1 MKLNVKNMLLVARSE
16 YIKWLMNPRMVMLLV
31 ILVPIR
37 ELIILPMLRAAQEMN
52 QPLNIFESCIAA
64 VNSGWIILLM
74 PLAYIVLISSFPTAD
89 DNMMFYI
96 SRMGRKNW
104 ILGEMLF
111 QVLSAATYCLVMMSA
126 TLVQTANHSFLANG
140 WSIPVTDYDKVFGE
154 AATVR
159 MDVIVPPNLYFQMS
173 PYKAFFLSY
182 FLMFLFLLLCSMIFL
197 VGCLFSRK
205 LLFFFLLMI
214 QIAVGCALQ
223 AAGTGMMW
231 FFPISHSVLR
241 AHYRSY
247 FRQYIFSPWLSMGV
261 FFVLLV
267 CLAAISYRR
276 ANKVNLDMI
285 GGHILS

>member
-1 MKLNVKNMLLVARSE
+1 MKLNVRNMLLVARSE

-140 WSIPVTDYDKVFGE
+140 WSIPVTDYDKVFE
-154 AATVR
+154 W
-159 MDVIVPPNLYFQMS
+159 MLLYRQTYIIRCRRIRHFSS
-173 PYKAFFLSY
+173 P
-182 FLMFLFLLLCSMIFL
+182 IF
-197 VGCLFSRK
+197 
-205 LLFFFLLMI
+205 
-214 QIAVGCALQ
+214 
-223 AAGTGMMW
+223 
-231 FFPISHSVLR
+231 
-241 AHYRSY
+241 
-247 FRQYIFSPWLSMGV
+247 
-261 FFVLLV
+261 
-267 CLAAISYRR
+267 
-276 ANKVNLDMI
+276 
-285 GGHILS
+285 

>member
-1 MKLNVKNMLLVARSE
+1 
-16 YIKWLMNPRMVMLLV
+16 
-31 ILVPIR
+31 
-37 ELIILPMLRAAQEMN
+37 
-52 QPLNIFESCIAA
+52 
-64 VNSGWIILLM
+64 
-74 PLAYIVLISSFPTAD
+74 
-89 DNMMFYI
+89 
-96 SRMGRKNW
+96 
-104 ILGEMLF
+104 
-111 QVLSAATYCLVMMSA
+111 
-126 TLVQTANHSFLANG
+126 
-140 WSIPVTDYDKVFGE
+140 
-154 AATVR
+154 
-159 MDVIVPPNLYFQMS
+159 
-173 PYKAFFLSY
+173 
-182 FLMFLFLLLCSMIFL
+182 MFLFLLLCSMIFL

>member
-37 ELIILPMLRAAQEMN
+37 ELIILPMLRAAQEMT
-52 QPLNIFESCIAA
+52 QPLNIFESCSAA

-159 MDVIVPPNLYFQMS
+159 MDVIVPPNLYYQMS

-205 LLFFFLLMI
+205 LLFF
-214 QIAVGCALQ
+214 
-223 AAGTGMMW
+223 
-231 FFPISHSVLR
+231 
-241 AHYRSY
+241 
-247 FRQYIFSPWLSMGV
+247 LS
-261 FFVLLV
+261 L
-267 CLAAISYRR
+267 I
-276 ANKVNLDMI
+276 
-285 GGHILS
+285 HI